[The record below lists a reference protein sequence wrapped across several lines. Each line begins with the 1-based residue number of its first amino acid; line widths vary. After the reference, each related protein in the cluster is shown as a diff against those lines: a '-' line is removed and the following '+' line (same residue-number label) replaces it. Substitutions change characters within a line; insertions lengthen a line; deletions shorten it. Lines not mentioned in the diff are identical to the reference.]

1 MVEIPTDRN
10 LIESSETRNRKEVG
24 RMEVVLYIVAGI
36 AAAGYVAL
44 ALGFAWAL
52 AGSVWDEIK
61 GK

>member
-1 MVEIPTDRN
+1 
-10 LIESSETRNRKEVG
+10 
-24 RMEVVLYIVAGI
+24 MEVVLYIVAGI